1 MSFIPGQDLLAMAL
15 TMIVQ
20 QYLTYYKADGR
31 VLNSLGQYVTTFE
44 SPVVMYGSW
53 QPVPRQLMIQYGLDL
68 QKDYFTFYTSNNVL
82 DLDRD
87 ITADQ
92 VAFNGQ
98 LFQVESDN
106 DWFALDGWK
115 GILCIHIGPDN
126 RQPAVFGFGTIPA
139 SNSYVNFGHGN
150 FLGSDIN

>member
-1 MSFIPGQDLLAMAL
+1 MAIIPGQNLLAMAL
-15 TMIVQ
+15 TMIARQ
-20 QYLTYYKADGR
+20 NLLYYKAIGR
-31 VLNSLGQYVTTFE
+31 ELNDLGQYVTTFAE
-44 SPVVMYGSW
+44 AIVLFGSW
-53 QPVPRQLMIQYGLDL
+53 QPVPRQLMIQYGLDM
-68 QKDYFTFYTSNNVL
+68 QKDYYTFYTSNPVL

-106 DWFALDGWK
+106 DWYALDGWK
-115 GILCIHIGPDN
+115 GILCIHTGADVQQSNI
-126 RQPAVFGFGTIPA
+126 FGFNTLPLTNDYLNFN
-139 SNSYVNFGHGN
+139 NSN